1 MSTTDRIE
9 ITDLHL
15 RTIIGINPE
24 ERENRQDVLINII
37 LYVDSRPAAQS
48 DDISDSANY
57 RIITK
62 EIIKLV
68 ENSQFYLIEKMAAEI
83 ATICLNSHQV
93 ERVSVNVQKP
103 TALRFAKSVGITI
116 ERSNKSSWQQ

>member
-1 MSTTDRIE
+1 MSKSDRIK

-15 RTIIGINPE
+15 RAIIGINPD
-24 ERENRQDVLINII
+24 ERKNLQDVLINIV
-37 LYVDSRPAAQS
+37 LYVDSLHAAKS

-57 RIITK
+57 RTITK

-68 ENSQFYLIEKMAAEI
+68 ESSRFYLIEKLASEI
-83 ATICLNSHQV
+83 AAICLKSQQV
-93 ERVSVNVQKP
+93 ETVSVNVQKP

-116 ERSNKSSWQQ
+116 ERSKTQS